1 MQHCT
6 AALLNIDVDEKEI
19 GIKKDNTEPELEI
32 IMFLSV
38 IVVDLG
44 CHDEVQPLYNGFLS
58 YIFVYLMVEKTVK
71 EVLSWECG

>member
-6 AALLNIDVDEKEI
+6 AALLNIGVDEKEI

-44 CHDEVQPLYNGFLS
+44 CHDAVQSLYNGFIS
-58 YIFVYLMVEKTVK
+58 YIFCAFDGREHS
-71 EVLSWECG
+71 EISS